1 MAKVRFSMKN
11 QTQKGRF
18 SKEFEAQKGRFSK
31 NEDWQIRHLA
41 GF

>member
-18 SKEFEAQKGRFSK
+18 SKELEVQYGRFSK
-31 NEDWQIRHLA
+31 NKDWPIRHMA
-41 GF
+41 VF

>member
-31 NEDWQIRHLA
+31 NKGWPIRHMA

>member
-18 SKEFEAQKGRFSK
+18 SKEFKAQNGRFSK
-31 NEDWQIRHLA
+31 SGMLA
-41 GF
+41 FGYLA